1 MLLKLQMYDYDI
13 VYKKGEHMYIS
24 NTLSRAYYGHGSTKL
39 DDVLL
44 SEYEKEI
51 ESTKMTDYPCAFS
64 RKTRQST
71 QENTSRPDLKNR
83 D

>member
-24 NTLSRAYYGHGSTKL
+24 DTLSRAYHDHGSTEL

-51 ESTKMTDYPCAFS
+51 ESTKIMDYLVLS
-64 RKTRQST
+64 
-71 QENTSRPDLKNR
+71 
-83 D
+83 